1 MTPGSVRARIATAGT
16 AVTGTGAAASLALAL
31 LVLVCAFVAVAVP
44 RASLGYRT
52 AVLQRSFHAESS
64 SATTVLADAT
74 INGLT
79 GGSLSAAQLASAQHQ
94 LSDGL
99 GREGLPLAPATAAWS
114 GMVTGSAPFT
124 VTGRAPDRTLAPP
137 QLELLY
143 RSALGRNARV
153 VSGALPG
160 AGAGTSTG
168 AGAGIRGILQVAVT
182 QVTAARFGLH
192 PGSRLQAAGY
202 AVLVTGIIRPF
213 RPASSFWTVNPVA
226 AAPQLT
232 YPTPDSAP
240 YLSSGAFVSAAE
252 LPALQDYLSAPLR
265 ALWSF
270 PLGLAGVTADQAA
283 GLARAL
289 AAVGY
294 LPAATSVGTSLNASA
309 GPAATIQ
316 VTLSSGLATSL
327 PSFVATDDAVQRVL
341 SLMFVSL
348 AVIAAVV
355 VLLGARLVAARR
367 RGEFTM
373 MRARGASLRQVAAVA
388 LGGGAAA
395 VGPAAVLGVGAA
407 VAATPGPAS
416 PLAWWL
422 AGLIVA
428 AALAGPPLLAV
439 WQQRTPRRAVA
450 GPAPAARRRIATARR
465 WVADAALVLGSVGGL
480 ILLRQQGLPPP
491 GQVDLFTSAA
501 PVLVAIPVA
510 VVIMRA
516 YPVLLRQLA
525 RVARR
530 RRGVVLL
537 VGFARGRAAARAGVL
552 PAFALVLA
560 FAVIAFAGMARS
572 AVASADVAASWQ
584 VAGADAVVTAPA
596 VGPGIIPAAQRQIT
610 AVPGVRRW
618 AAVAVA
624 QGTSGQGLQLPV
636 VIVEPGQYAALAA
649 IDPGPAVP
657 RCGAGPGGHTSQHLV
672 SQPLVSQYC
681 ARPHLAGRPGHPRPA
696 QRALRGGPAAAYPGR
711 RDDLHDRGRAGGH
724 PVRGPAPVGSRGAGS
739 GADGAG
745 AHRPAAGPGRPG
757 PRGPAGSPRCS
768 DHAAVP
774 GAGRDRGCAPA
785 ARRVRHVRPGR
796 CRGRRVQPAG
806 RAADAGTRRAF
817 PRADPGPA
825 EHHGPG
831 GGPVAADRGGGD
843 PACDPG
849 CGRGRD
855 GLRAAAGTAGRPG
868 GEPGR
873 LHRHSGQRAVA
884 RRPGRHRGRGGGA
897 AAARRAH
904 AYHLQQAGPE
914 PWRGPGAARGRDGGR
929 VRVARFRGLR
939 VGEASGG

>member
-1 MTPGSVRARIATAGT
+1 MTAGNVRSRIAAAGT

-52 AVLQRSFHAESS
+52 AVLQRTFHAASS

-74 INGLT
+74 INGLS
-79 GGSLSAAQLASAQHQ
+79 GGSLSAPQLASAQRQ
-94 LSDGL
+94 LADGL
-99 GREGLPLAPATAAWS
+99 GREGLPLAPATADWS

-124 VTGRAPDRTLAPP
+124 VVGRPPDRTLAAP

-143 RSALGRNARV
+143 RSGLGRNTRL
-153 VSGALPG
+153 VSGTLPG
-160 AGAGTSTG
+160 AGAG
-168 AGAGIRGILQVAVT
+168 AGAATGTGTGTATTLQVAVT
-182 QVTAARFGLH
+182 QATAARFGLH
-192 PGSRLQAAGY
+192 PGSRLRAAGQE
-202 AVLVTGIIRPF
+202 VMVTGIIRPL
-213 RPASSFWTVNPVA
+213 RPASSFWAVDPVA

-252 LPALQDYLSAPLR
+252 LTGLQNYLSAPLR

-270 PLGLAGVTADQAA
+270 PLSLGGVTADQAA
-283 GLARAL
+283 GLARTL
-289 AAVGY
+289 AAVSY

-316 VTLSSGLATSL
+316 VSLSSGLASTL
-327 PSFVATDDAVQRVL
+327 PAFVATDDAVQRVL

-367 RGEFTM
+367 RDEFTM
-373 MRARGASLRQVAAVA
+373 RRARGASLRQVAAVA
-388 LGGGAAA
+388 LGGGAA
-395 VGPAAVLGVGAA
+395 VILPAAALGVGAA
-407 VAATPGPAS
+407 VAVTPGPAS

-428 AALAGPPLLAV
+428 AALAGPPLLAA

-450 GPAPAARRRIATARR
+450 GPAPAARRRIAAARR
-465 WVADAALVLGSVGGL
+465 WVADAALVLGAVGGL

-510 VVIMRA
+510 LLVMRA

-525 RVARR
+525 RLARR

-537 VGFARGRAAARAGVL
+537 VGFARGRAAARVGVL

-572 AVASADVAASWQ
+572 AVARADVAASWQ
-584 VAGADAVVTAPA
+584 VAGADAVVTAPP
-596 VGPGIIPAAQRQIT
+596 VGPGITPAAQRQIT

-649 IDPGPAVP
+649 TTPGPAFPAAALTRAATSAGTSSAGTSSASTVP
-657 RCGAGPGGHTSQHLV
+657 ALISPAARVILGPRSGLYV
-672 SQPLVSQYC
+672 
-681 ARPHLAGRPGHPRPA
+681 AGR
-696 QRALRGGPAAAYPGR
+696 QLRIRVAGTVSAIAGGPAGTQFAVLPRWAIG
-711 RDDLHDRGRAGGH
+711 AQA
-724 PVRGPAPVGSRGAGS
+724 PAPTVLVLT
-739 GADGAG
+739 
-745 AHRPAAGPGRPG
+745 G
-757 PRGPAGSPRCS
+757 PRLDQAALVR
-768 DHAAVP
+768 AARRAVP
-774 GAGRDRGCAPA
+774 GAQVTLRS
-785 ARRVRHVRPGR
+785 
-796 CRGRRVQPAG
+796 RVQAAIAG
-806 RAADAGTRRAF
+806 A
-817 PRADPGPA
+817 PLP
-825 EHHGPG
+825 HGG
-831 GGPVAADRGGGD
+831 FVTFA
-843 PACDPG
+843 
-849 CGRGRD
+849 
-855 GLRAAAGTAGRPG
+855 
-868 GEPGR
+868 
-873 LHRHSGQRAVA
+873 Q
-884 RRPGRHRGRGGGA
+884 GA
-897 AAARRAH
+897 AAAAGFSLLVVLLTLVLGARSRELTLARLATMGLAADQSRRIVA
-904 AYHLQQAGPE
+904 AETLPAILAAAVGGTACALLLVPLAGPAVNLAAFTGI
-914 PWRGPGAARGRDGGR
+914 PVTVPLRADPVVIVAAAVALLLLGGLTLTISSRLARGRG
-929 VRVARFRGLR
+929 AAQALR
-939 VGEASGG
+939 VGDTAGG

>member
-1 MTPGSVRARIATAGT
+1 MTAGNVRARIAAAGT

-52 AVLQRSFHAESS
+52 AVLQRTFHAASS

-74 INGLT
+74 INGLS
-79 GGSLSAAQLASAQHQ
+79 GGSLSAPQLASAQRQ
-94 LSDGL
+94 LADGL
-99 GREGLPLAPATAAWS
+99 GREGLPLAPATADWS

-124 VTGRAPDRTLAPP
+124 VVGRPPDRTLAAP

-143 RSALGRNARV
+143 RSGLGRNTRL
-153 VSGALPG
+153 VSGTLPG
-160 AGAGTSTG
+160 AGAGTGTG
-168 AGAGIRGILQVAVT
+168 TATTLQVAVT
-182 QVTAARFGLH
+182 QATAARFGLH
-192 PGSRLQAAGY
+192 PGSRLRAAGQE
-202 AVLVTGIIRPF
+202 VMVTGIIRPL
-213 RPASSFWTVNPVA
+213 RPASSFWAVNPVA

-252 LPALQDYLSAPLR
+252 LTGLQNYLSAPLR

-270 PLGLAGVTADQAA
+270 PLSLGGVTADQAA
-283 GLARAL
+283 GLARTL

-316 VTLSSGLATSL
+316 VSLSSGLATTL
-327 PSFVATDDAVQRVL
+327 PAFVATDDAVQRVL

-367 RGEFTM
+367 RDEFTM
-373 MRARGASLRQVAAVA
+373 RRARGASLRQVAAVA

-395 VGPAAVLGVGAA
+395 ILPAAALGVGAA

-428 AALAGPPLLAV
+428 AALAGPPLLAA

-450 GPAPAARRRIATARR
+450 GPAPAARRRIAAARR
-465 WVADAALVLGSVGGL
+465 WVADAALVLGAAGGL

-510 VVIMRA
+510 LLVMRA

-525 RVARR
+525 RLARR

-537 VGFARGRAAARAGVL
+537 VGFARGRAAAQAGVL

-572 AVASADVAASWQ
+572 AVARADVAASWQ
-584 VAGADAVVTAPA
+584 VAGADAVVTAPP
-596 VGPGIIPAAQRQIT
+596 VGPGITPAAQRQIT

-649 IDPGPAVP
+649 TTPGPAFPAAALTRAATSAGTSSASTSSASASSASTVP
-657 RCGAGPGGHTSQHLV
+657 ALISPAARVILGPRSGLYV
-672 SQPLVSQYC
+672 
-681 ARPHLAGRPGHPRPA
+681 AGR
-696 QRALRGGPAAAYPGR
+696 QLRIRVAGTVSAIAGGPAGTQFAVLPRWAIG
-711 RDDLHDRGRAGGH
+711 AQA
-724 PVRGPAPVGSRGAGS
+724 PAPTVLVLT
-739 GADGAG
+739 
-745 AHRPAAGPGRPG
+745 G
-757 PRGPAGSPRCS
+757 PRLDQAALVR
-768 DHAAVP
+768 AARRAVP
-774 GAGRDRGCAPA
+774 GAQVTLRS
-785 ARRVRHVRPGR
+785 
-796 CRGRRVQPAG
+796 RVQAAIAG
-806 RAADAGTRRAF
+806 A
-817 PRADPGPA
+817 PLP
-825 EHHGPG
+825 HGG
-831 GGPVAADRGGGD
+831 FVTFA
-843 PACDPG
+843 
-849 CGRGRD
+849 
-855 GLRAAAGTAGRPG
+855 
-868 GEPGR
+868 
-873 LHRHSGQRAVA
+873 Q
-884 RRPGRHRGRGGGA
+884 GA
-897 AAARRAH
+897 AAAAGFSLLVVLLTLVLGARSRELTLARLATMGLAADQSRRIVAVETLP
-904 AYHLQQAGPE
+904 AILAAAVGGTACALLLVPLAGPAVNLAAFTGI
-914 PWRGPGAARGRDGGR
+914 PVTVPLRADPVAIVAAAVALLLLGGLTLTISSRLARGRG
-929 VRVARFRGLR
+929 AAQALR
-939 VGEASGG
+939 VGDTAGG

>member
-1 MTPGSVRARIATAGT
+1 M
-16 AVTGTGAAASLALAL
+16 
-31 LVLVCAFVAVAVP
+31 
-44 RASLGYRT
+44 
-52 AVLQRSFHAESS
+52 
-64 SATTVLADAT
+64 
-74 INGLT
+74 
-79 GGSLSAAQLASAQHQ
+79 
-94 LSDGL
+94 
-99 GREGLPLAPATAAWS
+99 
-114 GMVTGSAPFT
+114 
-124 VTGRAPDRTLAPP
+124 
-137 QLELLY
+137 
-143 RSALGRNARV
+143 
-153 VSGALPG
+153 
-160 AGAGTSTG
+160 
-168 AGAGIRGILQVAVT
+168 
-182 QVTAARFGLH
+182 
-192 PGSRLQAAGY
+192 
-202 AVLVTGIIRPF
+202 LVTGIIRPF
-213 RPASSFWTVNPVA
+213 RPASSFWTVDPVA

-395 VGPAAVLGVGAA
+395 VVPAAVLGVGAA

-596 VGPGIIPAAQRQIT
+596 VGPGITPAAQRQLT

-649 IDPGPAVP
+649 TTPGPPFPAAALARGATPASTSSASTVP
-657 RCGAGPGGHTSQHLV
+657 ALISPAARAILGPRSELYVAGPQLRIRV
-672 SQPLVSQYC
+672 
-681 ARPHLAGRPGHPRPA
+681 AGTISTIA
-696 QRALRGGPAAAYPGR
+696 GGPAGTQFAVLPRWALG
-711 RDDLHDRGRAGGH
+711 AQA
-724 PVRGPAPVGSRGAGS
+724 PAPTVLVLT
-739 GADGAG
+739 
-745 AHRPAAGPGRPG
+745 G
-757 PRGPAGSPRCS
+757 PRLDQAALVR
-768 DHAAVP
+768 AARRAVP
-774 GAGRDRGCAPA
+774 GAQITLRSQVQAAIAGAPL
-785 ARRVRHVRPGR
+785 P
-796 CRGRRVQPAG
+796 
-806 RAADAGTRRAF
+806 
-817 PRADPGPA
+817 
-825 EHHGPG
+825 HGG
-831 GGPVAADRGGGD
+831 FVTFA
-843 PACDPG
+843 
-849 CGRGRD
+849 
-855 GLRAAAGTAGRPG
+855 
-868 GEPGR
+868 
-873 LHRHSGQRAVA
+873 Q
-884 RRPGRHRGRGGGA
+884 GA
-897 AAARRAH
+897 AAAAGFSLLVVLLTLVLGARSRELTLARLSTMGLAADQSRRIVAVETLP
-904 AYHLQQAGPE
+904 AILAAAVGGTACALLLVPLAGPAVNLAAFTGIAVSV
-914 PWRGPGAARGRDGGR
+914 PLRADPVAIVAAAVALLLLGGLTLTISSRLARSRGAAQ
-929 VRVARFRGLR
+929 ALR
-939 VGEASGG
+939 VGETGGG

>member
-1 MTPGSVRARIATAGT
+1 MTPGNVRARIAAAGT

-52 AVLQRSFHAESS
+52 AVLQRTFHAASS

-74 INGLT
+74 INGLS
-79 GGSLSAAQLASAQHQ
+79 GGSLSAPQLASAQRQ
-94 LSDGL
+94 LADGL
-99 GREGLPLAPATAAWS
+99 GREGLPLAPATADWS
-114 GMVTGSAPFT
+114 GMVTGSAQFT
-124 VTGRAPDRTLAPP
+124 VVGRPPDRTLAAP

-143 RSALGRNARV
+143 RSGLGRNTRL
-153 VSGALPG
+153 VSGTLPV
-160 AGAGTSTG
+160 APAPAPATTP
-168 AGAGIRGILQVAVT
+168 QVAVT
-182 QVTAARFGLH
+182 QATAARFGLH
-192 PGSRLQAAGY
+192 PGSRLQAAGQ
-202 AVLVTGIIRPF
+202 AVMVTGIIRPL
-213 RPASSFWTVNPVA
+213 RPASSFWALDPVA

-252 LPALQDYLSAPLR
+252 LTALQNYLSAPLR

-270 PLGLAGVTADQAA
+270 PLSLGGVTADQAA
-283 GLARAL
+283 GLARTL
-289 AAVGY
+289 AAVSY
-294 LPAATSVGTSLNASA
+294 LPAATSVSTSLNASA

-316 VTLSSGLATSL
+316 VSLSSGLASTL
-327 PSFVATDDAVQRVL
+327 PAFVATDDAVQRVL

-367 RGEFTM
+367 RSEFTM
-373 MRARGASLRQVAAVA
+373 RRARGASLRQVAAVA

-395 VGPAAVLGVGAA
+395 ILPAAALGVGAA

-428 AALAGPPLLAV
+428 AALAGPPLLAA

-450 GPAPAARRRIATARR
+450 GPAPAARRRIAAARR
-465 WVADAALVLGSVGGL
+465 WVADAALVLGAAGGL

-510 VVIMRA
+510 LLVMRA

-525 RVARR
+525 RLARR

-537 VGFARGRAAARAGVL
+537 VGFARGRAAAQAGVL

-572 AVASADVAASWQ
+572 AVARADVAASWQ
-584 VAGADAVVTAPA
+584 VAGADAVVTAPP
-596 VGPGIIPAAQRQIT
+596 VGPGITPAAQRQIT

-649 IDPGPAVP
+649 TTPGPAFP
-657 RCGAGPGGHTSQHLV
+657 AAALTRAATSAGPSSASASSASTVPALIS
-672 SQPLVSQYC
+672 PA
-681 ARPHLAGRPGHPRPA
+681 ARVILGPRSGLYVAGR
-696 QRALRGGPAAAYPGR
+696 QLRIRVAGTVSAIAGGPAGTQFAVLPRWAIG
-711 RDDLHDRGRAGGH
+711 AQA
-724 PVRGPAPVGSRGAGS
+724 PAPTVLVLT
-739 GADGAG
+739 
-745 AHRPAAGPGRPG
+745 G
-757 PRGPAGSPRCS
+757 PRLDQAALVR
-768 DHAAVP
+768 AARRAVP
-774 GAGRDRGCAPA
+774 GAQVTLRS
-785 ARRVRHVRPGR
+785 
-796 CRGRRVQPAG
+796 RVQAAIAG
-806 RAADAGTRRAF
+806 A
-817 PRADPGPA
+817 PLP
-825 EHHGPG
+825 HGG
-831 GGPVAADRGGGD
+831 FV
-843 PACDPG
+843 
-849 CGRGRD
+849 
-855 GLRAAAGTAGRPG
+855 TFT
-868 GEPGR
+868 
-873 LHRHSGQRAVA
+873 Q
-884 RRPGRHRGRGGGA
+884 GA
-897 AAARRAH
+897 AAAAGFSLLVVLLTLVLGARSRELTLARLATMGLAADQSRRIVAVETLP
-904 AYHLQQAGPE
+904 AILAAAVGGTACALLLVPLAGPAVNLAAFTGI
-914 PWRGPGAARGRDGGR
+914 PVTVPLRADPVAIVAAAVALLLLGGLTLTISSRLARGRGE
-929 VRVARFRGLR
+929 AQALR
-939 VGEASGG
+939 VGDTAGG

>member
-1 MTPGSVRARIATAGT
+1 M
-16 AVTGTGAAASLALAL
+16 AS
-31 LVLVCAFVAVAVP
+31 
-44 RASLGYRT
+44 
-52 AVLQRSFHAESS
+52 
-64 SATTVLADAT
+64 
-74 INGLT
+74 
-79 GGSLSAAQLASAQHQ
+79 
-94 LSDGL
+94 
-99 GREGLPLAPATAAWS
+99 
-114 GMVTGSAPFT
+114 
-124 VTGRAPDRTLAPP
+124 P

-143 RSALGRNARV
+143 RSGLGRNARL
-153 VSGALPG
+153 VSGSLPG
-160 AGAGTSTG
+160 AGASVSTG
-168 AGAGIRGILQVAVT
+168 TG
-182 QVTAARFGLH
+182 TAPAPASGGLCRSPSPRPPR
-192 PGSRLQAAGY
+192 PGSACTRVPGCRPRATRS
-202 AVLVTGIIRPF
+202 LVTGIIRPL

-270 PLGLAGVTADQAA
+270 PLGLGGVTADQAA
-283 GLARAL
+283 GLGRTL

-316 VTLSSGLATSL
+316 VSLSSGLATSL

-367 RGEFTM
+367 RAEFTM
-373 MRARGASLRQVAAVA
+373 MRARGASLRQVSAVA

-395 VGPAAVLGVGAA
+395 ALPAAALGVGAA

-428 AALAGPPLLAV
+428 AALAGPPLLAA

-450 GPAPAARRRIATARR
+450 GPAPAARRRIAAARR
-465 WVADAALVLGSVGGL
+465 WVADVALVLAAAGGL

-510 VVIMRA
+510 VA
-516 YPVLLRQLA
+516 GHAGLPGA
-525 RVARR
+525 AAPA
-530 RRGVVLL
+530 GPADPPPP
-537 VGFARGRAAARAGVL
+537 GGRAAGRLRPRPRGRQAGVL

-596 VGPGIIPAAQRQIT
+596 VGPGITLAAQRQIT

-618 AAVAVA
+618 AAVAVT

-636 VIVEPGQYAALAA
+636 VIVDPGQYAALAA
-649 IDPGPAVP
+649 TTPGPAF
-657 RCGAGPGGHTSQHLV
+657 
-672 SQPLVSQYC
+672 
-681 ARPHLAGRPGHPRPA
+681 
-696 QRALRGGPAAAYPGR
+696 PAAALARAATSGPRQPALRQPAPCPRSSRRPPGSSSARAAGCTWRAGSCVSGSPGR
-711 RDDLHDRGRAGGH
+711 
-724 PVRGPAPVGSRGAGS
+724 
-739 GADGAG
+739 
-745 AHRPAAGPGRPG
+745 
-757 PRGPAGSPRCS
+757 SPRS
-768 DHAAVP
+768 RA
-774 GAGRDRGCAPA
+774 
-785 ARRVRHVRPGR
+785 
-796 CRGRRVQPAG
+796 GRRVPSS
-806 RAADAGTRRAF
+806 RSC
-817 PRADPGPA
+817 
-825 EHHGPG
+825 PG
-831 GGPVAADRGGGD
+831 GPSGHR
-843 PACDPG
+843 
-849 CGRGRD
+849 
-855 GLRAAAGTAGRPG
+855 LR
-868 GEPGR
+868 
-873 LHRHSGQRAVA
+873 
-884 RRPGRHRGRGGGA
+884 RRPC
-897 AAARRAH
+897 
-904 AYHLQQAGPE
+904 
-914 PWRGPGAARGRDGGR
+914 WC
-929 VRVARFRGLR
+929 
-939 VGEASGG
+939 

>member
-1 MTPGSVRARIATAGT
+1 MTPGNLRARIGAAGT

-31 LVLVCAFVAVAVP
+31 LVLVCTFVAVAVP

-52 AVLQRSFHAESS
+52 AVLQRSFHAASS
-64 SATTVLADAT
+64 STTTVLADAS
-74 INGLT
+74 INGL
-79 GGSLSAAQLASAQHQ
+79 GGGTLTAAQLALAQRQ

-99 GREGLPLAPATAAWS
+99 GRDGLPLAPATADWS
-114 GMVTGSAPFT
+114 GMATGSAPFT
-124 VTGRAPDRTLAPP
+124 VSGRPPDRTMAPP
-137 QLELLY
+137 QLELVY
-143 RSALGRNARV
+143 RSGLGRNARLAA
-153 VSGALPG
+153 GALPG
-160 AGAGTSTG
+160 GSAGSSTSTG
-168 AGAGIRGILQVAVT
+168 TGTGTALTLEVAVT
-182 QVTAARFGLH
+182 QATAARFGLH
-192 PGSRLQAAGY
+192 PGSRLQAAGR
-202 AVLVTGIIRPF
+202 AVLVTGILRPL
-213 RPASSFWTVNPVA
+213 RPASSFWTVDPVA

-232 YPTPDSAP
+232 YPTPDSPP

-252 LPALQDYLSAPLR
+252 LPALQGYLSAPLH

-270 PLGLAGVTADQAA
+270 PLDLAGVTADQAA
-283 GLARAL
+283 GLARTL

-316 VTLSSGLATSL
+316 VSLSSGLATSL

-373 MRARGASLRQVAAVA
+373 MRARGAALRQVGAVA

-395 VGPAAVLGVGAA
+395 ALPAAALGAGAA
-407 VAATPGPAS
+407 VAVTPGPAS

-422 AGLIVA
+422 AALIVA

-439 WQQRTPRRAVA
+439 WQQRTPRHAAA
-450 GPAPAARRRIATARR
+450 GPAPAARRIVTARR
-465 WVADAALVLGSVGGL
+465 WVADAALVLGAVGGL

-510 VVIMRA
+510 LLVMRG
-516 YPVLLRQLA
+516 YPVLLRQLS
-525 RVARR
+525 RLTRR

-537 VGFARGRAAARAGVL
+537 VGFARGRAAAQAGLL

-596 VGPGIIPAAQRQIT
+596 VGPGITPAAQREIT

-649 IDPGPAVP
+649 TTPGPAFPAAALARGPASASPSGGTPSANTVP
-657 RCGAGPGGHTSQHLV
+657 ALISP
-672 SQPLVSQYC
+672 
-681 ARPHLAGRPGHPRPA
+681 AGRVILGPRSGLFVA
-696 QRALRGGPAAAYPGR
+696 GRQLQIRVAGTVSAVAGGPAGTQFAVLPRWALG
-711 RDDLHDRGRAGGH
+711 AQ
-724 PVRGPAPVGSRGAGS
+724 APTPTVLVLTGSRL
-739 GADGAG
+739 DQ
-745 AHRPAAGPGRPG
+745 AALVRAAK
-757 PRGPAGSPRCS
+757 R
-768 DHAAVP
+768 AVP
-774 GAGRDRGCAPA
+774 GAAVTLRS
-785 ARRVRHVRPGR
+785 
-796 CRGRRVQPAG
+796 RVQ
-806 RAADAGTRRAF
+806 AAIASA
-817 PRADPGPA
+817 PLP
-825 EHHGPG
+825 HGG
-831 GGPVAADRGGGD
+831 FVTFA
-843 PACDPG
+843 
-849 CGRGRD
+849 
-855 GLRAAAGTAGRPG
+855 
-868 GEPGR
+868 
-873 LHRHSGQRAVA
+873 Q
-884 RRPGRHRGRGGGA
+884 GA
-897 AAARRAH
+897 AAAAGFSLLVVLLTLVIGARSRELTLARLATMGLAADQSRRIVAVETLP
-904 AYHLQQAGPE
+904 AIVAAAVGGTVCALLLVPLAGPAVNLAAFTGT
-914 PWRGPGAARGRDGGR
+914 PVTVPLRADPVAIVAAAVALLLLGGLTLTISSRLARGRGP
-929 VRVARFRGLR
+929 AQALR
-939 VGEASGG
+939 VGETAGG

>member
-1 MTPGSVRARIATAGT
+1 MTAGNVRSRIAAAGT

-52 AVLQRSFHAESS
+52 AVLQRTFHAASS

-74 INGLT
+74 INGLS
-79 GGSLSAAQLASAQHQ
+79 GGSLSAPQLASAQRQ
-94 LSDGL
+94 LADGL
-99 GREGLPLAPATAAWS
+99 GREGLPLAPATADWS

-124 VTGRAPDRTLAPP
+124 VVGRPPDRTLAAP

-143 RSALGRNARV
+143 RSGLGRNTRL
-153 VSGALPG
+153 VSGTLPG
-160 AGAGTSTG
+160 AGTGTGTSTT
-168 AGAGIRGILQVAVT
+168 LQVAVT
-182 QVTAARFGLH
+182 QATAARFGLH
-192 PGSRLQAAGY
+192 PGSRLRAAGQE
-202 AVLVTGIIRPF
+202 VMVTGIIRPL
-213 RPASSFWTVNPVA
+213 RPASSFWAVDPVA

-252 LPALQDYLSAPLR
+252 LTGLQNYLSAPLR

-270 PLGLAGVTADQAA
+270 PLSLGGVTADQAA
-283 GLARAL
+283 GLARTL
-289 AAVGY
+289 AAVSY

-316 VTLSSGLATSL
+316 VSLSSGLASTL
-327 PSFVATDDAVQRVL
+327 PAFVATDDAVQRVL

-367 RGEFTM
+367 RDEFTM
-373 MRARGASLRQVAAVA
+373 RRARGASLRQVAAVA

-395 VGPAAVLGVGAA
+395 ILPAAALGVGAA

-428 AALAGPPLLAV
+428 AALAGPPLLAA

-450 GPAPAARRRIATARR
+450 GPAPAARRRIAAARR
-465 WVADAALVLGSVGGL
+465 WVADAALVLGAVGGL

-510 VVIMRA
+510 LLVMRA

-525 RVARR
+525 RLARR

-537 VGFARGRAAARAGVL
+537 VGFARGRAAARVGVL

-560 FAVIAFAGMARS
+560 FSVIAFAGMARS
-572 AVASADVAASWQ
+572 AVARADVAASWQ
-584 VAGADAVVTAPA
+584 VAGADAVVTAPP
-596 VGPGIIPAAQRQIT
+596 VGPGITPAAQRQIT

-649 IDPGPAVP
+649 TTPGPAFPAGALTRGVTPAGTSSAGTSSASTVP
-657 RCGAGPGGHTSQHLV
+657 ALISPAARVILGPRSGLYV
-672 SQPLVSQYC
+672 
-681 ARPHLAGRPGHPRPA
+681 AGR
-696 QRALRGGPAAAYPGR
+696 QLRIRVAGTVSAIAGGPAGTQFAVLPRWAIG
-711 RDDLHDRGRAGGH
+711 AQA
-724 PVRGPAPVGSRGAGS
+724 PAPTVLVLT
-739 GADGAG
+739 
-745 AHRPAAGPGRPG
+745 G
-757 PRGPAGSPRCS
+757 PRLDQAALVR
-768 DHAAVP
+768 AARRAVP
-774 GAGRDRGCAPA
+774 GAQVTLRS
-785 ARRVRHVRPGR
+785 
-796 CRGRRVQPAG
+796 RVQAAIAG
-806 RAADAGTRRAF
+806 A
-817 PRADPGPA
+817 PLP
-825 EHHGPG
+825 HGG
-831 GGPVAADRGGGD
+831 FVTFA
-843 PACDPG
+843 
-849 CGRGRD
+849 
-855 GLRAAAGTAGRPG
+855 
-868 GEPGR
+868 
-873 LHRHSGQRAVA
+873 Q
-884 RRPGRHRGRGGGA
+884 GA
-897 AAARRAH
+897 AAAAGFSLLVVLLTLVLGARSRELTLARLATMGLAADQSRRIVAVE
-904 AYHLQQAGPE
+904 ALAAILAAAVGGTACALLLVPLAGPAVNLAAFTGI
-914 PWRGPGAARGRDGGR
+914 PVTVPLRADPVVIVAAAVALLLLGGLTLTISSRLARGRG
-929 VRVARFRGLR
+929 AAQALR
-939 VGEASGG
+939 VGDTAGG

>member
-1 MTPGSVRARIATAGT
+1 MTPGSLRARIAAAGT

-52 AVLQRSFHAESS
+52 AVLQRSFHAASS
-64 SATTVLADAT
+64 STTTVLADAN
-74 INGLT
+74 INGL
-79 GGSLSAAQLASAQHQ
+79 GGGTFTAAQLASAQRQ

-99 GREGLPLAPATAAWS
+99 GRDGLPLAPATADWS
-114 GMVTGSAPFT
+114 GMATGSAPFT
-124 VTGRAPDRTLAPP
+124 VTGRAPDQTLAPP
-137 QLELLY
+137 QLELVY
-143 RSALGRNARV
+143 RSGLGRNARLV
-153 VSGALPG
+153 AGTLPG
-160 AGAGTSTG
+160 GSAGSSAGSGTATG
-168 AGAGIRGILQVAVT
+168 TGTGTAMTLQVAVT
-182 QVTAARFGLH
+182 QATAARFGLH
-192 PGSRLQAAGY
+192 PGSLIQAAGRT
-202 AVLVTGIIRPF
+202 VLVTGIVRPL
-213 RPASSFWTVNPVA
+213 RPASSFWTVDPVA

-232 YPTPDSAP
+232 YPTPDSPP

-252 LPALQDYLSAPLR
+252 LPALQGYLSAPLH

-270 PLGLAGVTADQAA
+270 PLALAGVTADQAA
-283 GLARAL
+283 GLSRAL

-309 GPAATIQ
+309 GPSATIQ
-316 VTLSSGLATSL
+316 ITLSSGLAASL

-373 MRARGASLRQVAAVA
+373 MRARGASLRQVGAVA

-395 VGPAAVLGVGAA
+395 ALPAAALGVGAA
-407 VAATPGPAS
+407 VAVTPGPAS

-428 AALAGPPLLAV
+428 AALAGPPLLAA
-439 WQQRTPRRAVA
+439 WQQRTPRRTAA
-450 GPAPAARRRIATARR
+450 GPVPGARRITAARR
-465 WVADAALVLGSVGGL
+465 WVADAALVLGAVGGL

-510 VVIMRA
+510 LLVMRG
-516 YPVLLRQLA
+516 YPVLLRQLS
-525 RVARR
+525 RLSRR

-537 VGFARGRAAARAGVL
+537 VGFARGRAAAQAGVL

-596 VGPGIIPAAQRQIT
+596 VGPGITPAAQRQIT

-649 IDPGPAVP
+649 TTPGPAFP
-657 RCGAGPGGHTSQHLV
+657 AAALARGAASAGPPSADAVPALI
-672 SQPLVSQYC
+672 SP
-681 ARPHLAGRPGHPRPA
+681 AGRVILSRRSGLFVAGR
-696 QRALRGGPAAAYPGR
+696 QLRIRVTGTVSAVPGGPAGTQFAVLPRWALG
-711 RDDLHDRGRAGGH
+711 AQ
-724 PVRGPAPVGSRGAGS
+724 APTPTVLVLTGSRL
-739 GADGAG
+739 DQ
-745 AHRPAAGPGRPG
+745 AALVRAAK
-757 PRGPAGSPRCS
+757 R
-768 DHAAVP
+768 AVP
-774 GAGRDRGCAPA
+774 GASVTLRSQVQAAIASAPL
-785 ARRVRHVRPGR
+785 P
-796 CRGRRVQPAG
+796 
-806 RAADAGTRRAF
+806 
-817 PRADPGPA
+817 
-825 EHHGPG
+825 HGG
-831 GGPVAADRGGGD
+831 FVTFA
-843 PACDPG
+843 
-849 CGRGRD
+849 
-855 GLRAAAGTAGRPG
+855 
-868 GEPGR
+868 
-873 LHRHSGQRAVA
+873 Q
-884 RRPGRHRGRGGGA
+884 GA
-897 AAARRAH
+897 AAAAGFSLLVVLLTLVLGARSRELTLARLSTMGL
-904 AYHLQQAGPE
+904 AADQSWRIVAVETLPAIAAAAVGGTACALLLVPLAGPAVNLAAFTGT
-914 PWRGPGAARGRDGGR
+914 PVTVPLRADPVAIVAAAVALLLLGGLTLTISSRLARGRGP
-929 VRVARFRGLR
+929 AQALR
-939 VGEASGG
+939 LGETASG